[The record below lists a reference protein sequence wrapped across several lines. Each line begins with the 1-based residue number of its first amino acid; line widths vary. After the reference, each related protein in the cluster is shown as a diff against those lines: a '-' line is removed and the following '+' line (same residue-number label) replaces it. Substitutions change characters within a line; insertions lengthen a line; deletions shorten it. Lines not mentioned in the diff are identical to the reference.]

1 MAVTIQ
7 KSLKPSENLSTQSDL
22 HNLFTSC
29 SLPNLDLPTIVN
41 TGRSMR
47 IRGLALMIAIA
58 GVAVA
63 QTPIITPGG
72 IVNGASFVSGQP
84 INGGSLVS
92 IFGSNFASSIAGAD
106 SIPLSTSLGGV
117 TVRFVSGNTSAPAP
131 LLFVNSTQ
139 INAQV
144 PWNLIPAGSTQNISV
159 VVTTDAGSS
168 TPVAVVGA
176 PFSPG
181 IFSVG
186 TLAAAQN
193 VDGTLAQPAGSIPG
207 RATHPAKMGDT
218 IIIYATGLGAVD
230 NPIADGDI
238 PSKLTNTRTV
248 PTVLI
253 GGVQAHVSFSGLSPQ
268 FVGVNQLNV
277 EIPNVAPGNSLALQ
291 IQVGG
296 ITSPNSITMAV
307 SQ

>member
-1 MAVTIQ
+1 
-7 KSLKPSENLSTQSDL
+7 
-22 HNLFTSC
+22 
-29 SLPNLDLPTIVN
+29 
-41 TGRSMR
+41 MR
-47 IRGLALMIAIA
+47 IRAFALMIVIAGLAL
-58 GVAVA
+58 A
-63 QTPIITPGG
+63 QAPIVTPGG
-72 IVNGASFVSGQP
+72 VVNGASFVSGQP
-84 INGGSLVS
+84 ITGGSLVS
-92 IFGSNFASSIAGAD
+92 IFGSNFASAVAGAD

-117 TVRFVSGNTSAPAP
+117 TVRFVNGNTSTPAP

-144 PWNLIPAGSTQNISV
+144 PWNLIPPNSTQNVSV
-159 VVTTDAGSS
+159 VVTTGAGSS
-168 TPVAVVGA
+168 TPVSVVAG

-207 RATHPAKMGDT
+207 RATHPAKIGDT

-230 NPIADGDI
+230 SPIADGDI
-238 PSKLTNTRTV
+238 PPAGKLINTRTIPV
-248 PTVLI
+248 ILI
-253 GGVQAHVSFSGLSPQ
+253 GGVMAHVSFSGLSPQ

-277 EIPNVAPGNSLALQ
+277 EVPSVATGNSIPLQ

-296 ITSPNSITMAV
+296 ITSPSSITMAV
-307 SQ
+307 SP

>member
-1 MAVTIQ
+1 MQ
-7 KSLKPSENLSTQSDL
+7 
-22 HNLFTSC
+22 
-29 SLPNLDLPTIVN
+29 
-41 TGRSMR
+41 
-47 IRGLALMIAIA
+47 IRGLALMIVIA
-58 GVAVA
+58 GVALA
-63 QTPIITPGG
+63 QTPAVTSGG
-72 IVNGASFVSGQP
+72 VVNGASFVPGQP
-84 INGGSLVS
+84 ITGGSLVS
-92 IFGSNFASSIAGAD
+92 IFGSNFASSLAGAD
-106 SIPLSTSLGGV
+106 TIPLSNSLGGV
-117 TVRFVSGNTSAPAP
+117 TVNFVNGGNSTPAP

-144 PWNLIPAGSTQNISV
+144 PWNLVPAGTNQSVNV
-159 VVTTDAGSS
+159 VVTTAAGTSA
-168 TPVAVVGA
+168 PVAVAIA

-207 RATHPAKMGDT
+207 RATHAAKIGDT
-218 IIIYATGLGAVD
+218 IIIYASGLGVVD
-230 NPIADGDI
+230 NPISDGDI
-238 PSKLTNTRTV
+238 PQTLTNTRTV

-253 GGVQAHVSFSGLSPQ
+253 GGVSAHVSFSGMSPQ

-277 EIPNVAPGNSLALQ
+277 EIPNVAPGNSLSLQ

-296 ITSPNSITMAV
+296 LSSPSNITIAV

>member
-1 MAVTIQ
+1 
-7 KSLKPSENLSTQSDL
+7 
-22 HNLFTSC
+22 
-29 SLPNLDLPTIVN
+29 
-41 TGRSMR
+41 MR
-47 IRGLALMIAIA
+47 IRAFALMIVIAGLAL
-58 GVAVA
+58 A
-63 QTPIITPGG
+63 QAPIVTPGG
-72 IVNGASFVSGQP
+72 VVNGASFVSGQP
-84 INGGSLVS
+84 ITGGSLVS
-92 IFGSNFASSIAGAD
+92 IFGSNFASAIAGAD

-117 TVRFVSGNTSAPAP
+117 TVRFVNGNTSTPAP

-144 PWNLIPAGSTQNISV
+144 PWNLIPPNTSQNVSV
-159 VVTTDAGSS
+159 VVTTGAGSS
-168 TPVAVVGA
+168 TPVSVAAG

-207 RATHPAKMGDT
+207 AVTHPAKIGDT

-230 NPIADGDI
+230 SPITDGDI
-238 PSKLTNTRTV
+238 PKKLTNTRTV
-248 PTVLI
+248 PIVLI
-253 GGVQAHVSFSGLSPQ
+253 GGVSAHVSFSGLSPQ

-277 EIPNVAPGNSLALQ
+277 EVPTVATGNSLPLQ

-296 ITSPNSITMAV
+296 ITSPSSITMAV